1 MTNVTDLTPWSWA
14 GYFVYL
20 VEGGGFD
27 GGMMRAWFTLIL
39 SLAAAAVVALAGD
52 PSARPAVL
60 KAVSHYD
67 YAKLNM
73 AEFFFAEVAY
83 YALPEAK

>member
-1 MTNVTDLTPWSWA
+1 
-14 GYFVYL
+14 
-20 VEGGGFD
+20 
-27 GGMMRAWFTLIL
+27 MRHP
-39 SLAAAAVVALAGD
+39 LAAAAVVALAGD

-60 KAVSHYD
+60 EAVSHYD